1 MWSGLRAVSFDLD
14 DTLWAVGP
22 VLLRAESA
30 LTGWLAERYPRLV
43 ALHEPEA
50 ARERRVAVTREFP
63 DRAHDLTFVRTESL
77 RQMAAEAGYGPG
89 VAEEAFAVFHAARNA
104 VEPYH
109 DVPEALSRLA
119 SRFPLFALSNGNA
132 DVRRTPLA
140 AHFQLGI
147 SPAEAG
153 VAKPDSG
160 IFEHLFRR
168 TGLKP
173 AEVLHVGDDPV
184 TDVAGGRGAGCRT
197 VWVNRRGVAWPAAH
211 ARADAEVSDLNQLVA
226 LLAHGGP

>member
-14 DTLWAVGP
+14 DTLWEVGP

-30 LTGWLAERYPRLV
+30 LTDWLAERYPRLV
-43 ALHEPEA
+43 PLHEPEA
-50 ARERRVAVTREFP
+50 ARERRLAVTRQFP
-63 DRAHDLTFVRTESL
+63 QFAHDLSFVRTESL
-77 RQMAAEAGYGPG
+77 RQMAAEAGYEPA
-89 VAEEAFAVFHAARNA
+89 VADEAFAVFHSARNA

-109 DVPEALSRLA
+109 DVPEALARLA
-119 SRFPLFALSNGNA
+119 GRFPLFALSNGNA

-140 AHFQLGI
+140 AHFKLGI

-153 VAKPDSG
+153 VAKPDPG

-168 TGLKP
+168 AGLAP

-197 VWVNRRGVAWPAAH
+197 VWVNRLGVEWPAAH
-211 ARADAEVSDLNQLVA
+211 ARADAEVRDLHELVA
-226 LLAHGGP
+226 LLAHGDR